1 MAIAKHFLT
10 QTLSQLSHVAPVY
23 YKRLFN
29 EVGLYHRGQLFGL
42 VVEHRVYFRV
52 DDSSVLPYRARGME
66 CLRPKSAQKS
76 ASHFYQLP
84 PEVLNNPPEL
94 TYWLRAAVEASL
106 EEERLNTETDA
117 SQIPSDAA
125 SNSRLLAG

>member
-1 MAIAKHFLT
+1 LAIAKHFLT
-10 QTLSQLSHVAPVY
+10 QTLSQLSQVAPVY

-29 EVGLYHRGQLFGL
+29 EVGLYHQGQLFGL
-42 VVEHRVYFRV
+42 VVEDRVYFRV

-66 CLRPKSAQKS
+66 PLRPKSAQWLG
-76 ASHFYQLP
+76 SHFYQLP
-84 PEVLNNPPEL
+84 PDVLNNPPEL

-106 EEERLNTETDA
+106 EEERLCTEADTSQAA
-117 SQIPSDAA
+117 SGAT

>member
-10 QTLSQLSHVAPVY
+10 QTLSQLSQVAPVY

-42 VVEHRVYFRV
+42 VVENKVYFRV
-52 DDSSVLPYRARGME
+52 DDSSVLPYRARGMGP
-66 CLRPKSAQKS
+66 LRPKSAQES

-94 TYWLRAAVEASL
+94 TFWLRAAAEASL
-106 EEERLNTETDA
+106 EENCLNPEANSSQTTLDA
-117 SQIPSDAA
+117 GL
-125 SNSRLLAG
+125 NSRLLTG

>member
-1 MAIAKHFLT
+1 LAIAKHFLT
-10 QTLSQLSHVAPVY
+10 QTLSQLSQLAPVY

-29 EVGLYHRGQLFGL
+29 EVGLYHQGQLFGL
-42 VVEHRVYFRV
+42 VVEDRVYFRV

-66 CLRPKSAQKS
+66 PLRPKSAQGPD
-76 ASHFYQLP
+76 SHFYQLP

-94 TYWLRAAVEASL
+94 TFWLRAAVEASL
-106 EEERLNTETDA
+106 EEDRLSAETDA
-117 SQIPSDAA
+117 SQTSPEAS